1 MEFAY
6 GVGGPAQWQR
16 DIIIPPGMAFICSFL
31 PLFFDAQAAGRS
43 LPILPLNPVRAFP
56 YQSKVRLRRHN
67 RQASTMKKNNLHK
80 TARRNSFMV
89 YHSRYAGFY

>member
-16 DIIIPPGMAFICSFL
+16 DIIIPPGMAFIYSFL

-43 LPILPLNPVRAFP
+43 PADGPKYPLRWCPGRCLL
-56 YQSKVRLRRHN
+56 YSMIDRMRLKAMDETIN
-67 RQASTMKKNNLHK
+67 
-80 TARRNSFMV
+80 
-89 YHSRYAGFY
+89 